1 MGRRT
6 RRHATGLAFVALL
19 TSVTLGA
26 SPAAEKTARADDLAP
41 VAVIIRGRGFGHGRG
56 LSQYGALGWATKL
69 NATWRDILTF
79 YYGGS
84 GRAIANLSDLDP
96 TASSTGRMTVRLEA
110 LDGKN
115 TSIVSDNDTAN
126 WSGAT
131 GMYGALVAQPVGTN
145 LYDVWGSAGNG
156 CVASGTPSTS
166 SFTLIGDNVKGPV
179 EFSTLN
185 GGNVQATVPADILGV
200 CEPPSA
206 SYAKGRIRY
215 YRGTVR
221 AVTDKNGN
229 RRTVNTV
236 ATEFYVRGVVP
247 RESPASWGDAGQG
260 RGMHALRAQAVA
272 ARSYGLSEK
281 RYSYAKTCD
290 TMSCQV
296 YGGAALRNVGSSTAV
311 VLEDKRTNAAV
322 SDTAGIVIKDSNNT
336 VVRTEFTSS
345 NGGRTAGGQ
354 FPAKLDAGD
363 VAADAALQAWSRTAS
378 AAAVQ
383 KKYPSIGVFT
393 SIDTAH
399 DGLGGDWDGYAT
411 SVTITG
417 TSGSVTRTAW
427 EFRSDFDL
435 PAPWYETFLVHP
447 AEPNAPPVG
456 QVLFVG
462 DSVAESITSEFAHV
476 VTPAYPS
483 MNFQACAGRGMVGQT
498 CMFTVSAPQIDT
510 DGLGIVNAAPTPA
523 VAVVALGYNDD
534 PSTFE
539 SELQQVISVLTT
551 RGVPR
556 ILLVNLSTRSTSRA
570 YARSNAAMTAAAT
583 ANPAVTV
590 LDWNTA
596 SSPAENGR
604 WFDNTSLC
612 CWVHLSL
619 TGQTEFALFL
629 REQLDA
635 LRTQGL
641 LPTDGTAAAVLPG
654 LPLSRKTEGAMVST
668 VQSRLNKLLKL
679 RGTAR
684 LTADGRYGTLT
695 WKTVRRFQRS
705 KQLPVTGTVDRTT
718 WEAMWSGP
726 RGDLAV
732 LRVGTRH
739 PAVSTVQRALAK
751 VLGVGIATTGYFD
764 ESLAA
769 RVRTFQQRAKL
780 KVNGRVGPT
789 TWTVLMDAAARA

>member
-1 MGRRT
+1 MKGRNWRRT
-6 RRHATGLAFVALL
+6 AALVAVSALAV
-19 TSVTLGA
+19 VTVQAPGG
-26 SPAAEKTARADDLAP
+26 PETVRAEDLAP
-41 VAVIIRGRGFGHGRG
+41 VAIVIRGRGFGHGRG
-56 LSQYGALGWATKL
+56 LSQFGALGWATKL

-79 YYGGS
+79 YYGGA
-84 GRAIANLSDLDP
+84 GRDIANLSDLGPDA
-96 TASSTGRMTVRLEA
+96 TSNGRMTVRLEL

-115 TSIVSDNDTAN
+115 TSVVSDNDTAS
-126 WSGAT
+126 WQGKP
-131 GMYGALVAQPVGTN
+131 GMFGALVAQPVGAN

-156 CVASGTPSTS
+156 CVASGTPSS
-166 SFTLIGDNVKGPV
+166 ASFSLIGDNVKGPV

-185 GGNVQATVPADILGV
+185 GANVEAAVPADLLGV
-200 CEPPSA
+200 CEPPST
-206 SYAKGRIRY
+206 SYPKGRVRY

-221 AVTDKNGN
+221 AVTDKSGN
-229 RRTVNTV
+229 KRTVNSV
-236 ATEFYVRGVVP
+236 ATEYYVRGVVP

-281 RYSYAKTCD
+281 RYTYAKTCD
-290 TMSCQV
+290 TMNCQV
-296 YGGAALRNVGSSTAV
+296 YGGAALRNVGSSTTV
-311 VLEDKRTNAAV
+311 VLEDRRSNTAV
-322 SDTAGIVIKDSNNT
+322 NDTAGIVIRDSNNT

-354 FPAKLDAGD
+354 FPAQLDAGD
-363 VAADAALQAWSRTAS
+363 IAADAVLQSWSRSFS
-378 AAAVQ
+378 ANAVQ
-383 KKYPSIGVFT
+383 KKYPTIGVFT

-399 DGLGGDWDGYAT
+399 DGLGGQWDGYAT
-411 SVTITG
+411 SVTVTG

-462 DSVAESITSEFAHV
+462 DSVSESITSEFANI

-498 CMFTVSAPQIDT
+498 CMFSVSAPQLDA

-534 PSTFE
+534 PSSFE
-539 SELQQVISVLTT
+539 SELQQVVSALTAK
-551 RGVPR
+551 GVPR
-556 ILLVNLSTRSTSRA
+556 ILLVNLATRSTSRN

-583 ANPAVTV
+583 ANPAVRV
-590 LDWNTA
+590 FDWNTA
-596 SSPAENGR
+596 SSPAENWR

-629 REQLDA
+629 RDQLDA
-635 LRTQGL
+635 LRSQGL
-641 LPTDGTAAAVLPG
+641 LPTDSAAAPVLPG
-654 LPLSRKTEGAMVST
+654 LPLTRKTEGVMVSS
-668 VQSRLNKLLKL
+668 VQARLNKVLKL
-679 RGTAR
+679 RGNAR
-684 LTADGRYGTLT
+684 LQADGRYGTLT
-695 WKTVRRFQRS
+695 WKAVRRFQRAR
-705 KQLPVTGTVDRTT
+705 QLPVTGSVDRAT
-718 WEAMWSGP
+718 WESMWSGP

-751 VLGVGIATTGYFD
+751 VLGVGVGTTGYFD

-769 RVRTFQQRAKL
+769 RVRTFQKRAKL

-789 TWTVLMDAAARA
+789 TWTVLMDAASRT